1 MSKIFD
7 GFIKRNDYLF
17 CIDSD
22 GCVMNTMEI
31 KHMRCFGPCMVEEW
45 GLFEWEEPILKRWNE
60 INLYTITRGINR
72 FKALAKILREINIK
86 YCVIDDLEMLEKW
99 ANESFELSNAA
110 LERAIAMSGSSCL
123 KKVLSWSLRVNE
135 MIQNLSLDEKEP
147 FSGVRESLEYAHK
160 VGDVAV
166 ISSANRQAVMQEWE
180 KYELLDYVDIV
191 LTQDNGSKA
200 HCIQELLK
208 KGYDKELVIMVGD
221 APGDQEAAK
230 RNDVYFYPILVG
242 HEEESWKEFSDSAI
256 GRLCDRAYGGSYQI
270 KKEAEFMNNLK

>member
-1 MSKIFD
+1 MSKIYD

-22 GCVMNTMEI
+22 GCVMNTMDI
-31 KHMRCFGPCMVEEW
+31 KHIRCFGPCMVEEW
-45 GLFEWEEPILKRWNE
+45 ELFEWEEPILKRWNE

-72 FKALAKILREINIK
+72 FKALAKILREINTK

-99 ANESFELSNAA
+99 VNESFELSNAA

-123 KKVLSWSLRVNE
+123 KKVFSWSLKVNE

-147 FSGVRESLEYAHK
+147 FSGVRASLEFAHI

-166 ISSANRQAVMQEWE
+166 ISSANRQAVIQEWE
-180 KYELLDYVDIV
+180 KYGLLDYVDIV

-208 KGYDKELVIMVGD
+208 KGYDKEHVIMVGD

-242 HEEESWKEFSDSAI
+242 HEEESWKEFNDMAI
-256 GRLCDRAYGGSYQI
+256 GRLRDRTYGGSYQI

>member
-1 MSKIFD
+1 MSKIYD
-7 GFIKRNDYLF
+7 GFIKRKDYLF

-22 GCVMNTMEI
+22 GCVMNTMDI
-31 KHMRCFGPCMVEEW
+31 KHIRCFGPCMVEEW
-45 GLFEWEEPILKRWNE
+45 ELFEWEEPILKRWNE

-72 FKALAKILREINIK
+72 FKALAKILREINTK

-99 ANESFELSNAA
+99 VNESFELSNAA

-123 KKVLSWSLRVNE
+123 KKVFSWSLKVNE

-147 FSGVRESLEYAHK
+147 FSRVRASLEYAHI

-180 KYELLDYVDIV
+180 KYGLLDYVDIV

-208 KGYDKELVIMVGD
+208 KGYDKEHVIMVGD

-242 HEEESWKEFSDSAI
+242 HEEESWKEFNDLAI
-256 GRLCDRAYGGSYQI
+256 GRLCDRTYGGSYQI